1 MNLLLTNLFPQMLYM
16 DPAAVSVLLTSIT
29 AIVLAVGASVIIV
42 WRRLKKKVEKTL
54 KIDPNSGKEVE
65 EELVDVWILI
75 NQIIE
80 FYEVEPINFM
90 QLREDKL
97 NRTLERIESGYYE
110 NDPR

>member
-65 EELVDVWILI
+65 EELVLTDD
-75 NQIIE
+75 NAQT
-80 FYEVEPINFM
+80 EVDAKE
-90 QLREDKL
+90 
-97 NRTLERIESGYYE
+97 E
-110 NDPR
+110 NVKVE